1 MSMSSKESTPEAP
14 ATQENAQENTQE
26 KALENASV
34 DDRIRSKCG
43 RGAIYASRCVQL
55 NTLSEKRI
63 RQMSS
68 AIRAKPDW
76 VAKSQNAEICERWKA
91 EARAQSLTDLEVDYV
106 FAELDFYVSLHGS
119 DTNIV
124 LGAVDGVWCS
134 DSLVDKETT
143 QALKGYAAILENV
156 PARDKDFHPNSNDQV
171 LNLIHPSLFPLIY
184 NRSSV
189 LSEPIASPLAALD
202 LKSFGYFPVTP
213 LNWSRALNPPANK
226 DESDEDYSKR
236 LVRAP
241 IRKELPGG
249 AQPNFYIP
257 LSNIPYTSHKFCWLP
272 AEFRVDSDGTTT
284 IESYIN
290 NLHPREHAALY
301 PTIGAIF
308 SKFVPM
314 LEQVVTDL
322 VHSRSQRVVPD
333 PYNWFKSETAEPE
346 DYDADDYDERYEEWE
361 ESKTFIHPQPEPF
374 VTPDRPTTPY
384 CLRGRRLQAIVKMSN
399 IELTPEKPEYDGGN
413 WHVEAMANERI
424 IATGIYYYDVEN
436 IAESSLKFRESVDE
450 DISYEQNDR
459 RGMNCAYG
467 IYEDNNDDEI
477 PLAQEIG
484 HIDIKSG
491 RCIVFPNIYQHQVSS
506 FRLADPTKPGHRK
519 ILAFFFIDPA
529 TRIPSTEIVPPQ
541 QQSWWARSALSSGA
555 LSDLPLLV
563 KEGILDQVDFPMS
576 LEEAKKLR
584 LELMAERSVS
594 NVDATESLFNPP
606 FYLCEH

>member
-14 ATQENAQENTQE
+14 ATCED
-26 KALENASV
+26 ASV
-34 DDRIRSKCG
+34 DGRIRSKCG
-43 RGAIYASRCVQL
+43 RGAIYASRVVQL
-55 NTLSEKRI
+55 NTLSERRI

-68 AIRAKPDW
+68 AIRAKPSW
-76 VAKSQNAEICERWKA
+76 VEKSQNAKIRERWKA
-91 EARAQSLTDLEVDYV
+91 EAKAQNLTDLEVDYV
-106 FAELDFYVSLHGS
+106 FAELEFYASLHSS
-119 DTNIV
+119 DPNIV

-134 DSLVDKETT
+134 DSLVDAETT
-143 QALKGYAAILENV
+143 QALKDYAAILENV
-156 PARDKDFHPNSNDQV
+156 PHREKDFHPNSNDQV
-171 LNLIHPSLFPLIY
+171 LNLIHPSLFPLVY
-184 NRSSV
+184 KRSSV
-189 LSEPIASPLAALD
+189 LSEPIASPLAALE
-202 LKSFGYFPVTP
+202 LKSFGSFPATL
-213 LNWSRALNPPANK
+213 LNWSRVLNPPPNK
-226 DESDEDYSKR
+226 DETDEDYTKR
-236 LVRAP
+236 LARMP
-241 IRKELPGG
+241 MRHELPGG

-257 LSNIPYTSHKFCWLP
+257 LARASFASEKFCWLP
-272 AEFRVDSDGTTT
+272 AEFRVDNDGTTA

-290 NLHPREHAALY
+290 NLHPRKHAALY

-322 VHSRSQRVVPD
+322 VHPRSQRVVPD
-333 PYNWFKSETAEPE
+333 PYNWFRSEGEEPE
-346 DYDADDYDERYEEWE
+346 DYDAEDYDERYEQWE
-361 ESKTFIHPQPEPF
+361 EAKIFIDPQPEPF
-374 VTPDRPTTPY
+374 VVPDRPTTPY

-436 IAESSLKFRESVDE
+436 IAESNLRFRESVDE

-467 IYEDNNDDEI
+467 IYEDNADDEV
-477 PLAQEIG
+477 PLSQEIG
-484 HIDIKSG
+484 QIEIKNG

-506 FRLADPTKPGHRK
+506 FKLADPTKPGHRK

-541 QQSWWARSALSSGA
+541 QQSWWAESALSDGA
-555 LSDLPLLV
+555 LKDLPLLV
-563 KEGILDQVDFPMS
+563 KEGILDNVDFPIS
-576 LEEAKKLR
+576 LEEAKRLR

-594 NVDATESLFNPP
+594 NVGATESLFTPP